1 MHKTEIIKEIASK
14 TGLSIKDAKRGLDTT
29 LHIIR
34 ETLKKGDRVILI
46 GLGTFTT
53 TKRKERT
60 TKSLNTGKMIK
71 VKAKK
76 VVKFK
81 AGKAFSEIVKKAK

>member
-1 MHKTEIIKEIASK
+1 MHKIEMAQEMAKK
-14 TGLSIKDAKRGLDTT
+14 TGLSIKDAKCGLDAT
-29 LHIIR
+29 LTIIR
-34 ETLKKGDRVILI
+34 DTLKKGERVILI

-60 TKSLNTGKMIK
+60 ARSFQTGKTIK
-71 VKAKK
+71 IKAKK

-81 AGKAFSEIVKKAK
+81 AGKALSEIVKKAK

>member
-1 MHKTEIIKEIASK
+1 MHKTDMVKEIAAK
-14 TGLSIKDAKRGLDTT
+14 TGLSMKDAKRSIDST

-34 ETLKKGDRVILI
+34 DTLKKGERVILI
-46 GLGTFTT
+46 GFGTFTT
-53 TKRKERT
+53 AKRKERT
-60 TKSLNTGKMIK
+60 VKSLQTGKNIK
-71 VKAKK
+71 IKAKK

>member
-1 MHKTEIIKEIASK
+1 MHKTELTKEIAKK
-14 TGLSIKDAKRGLDTT
+14 TGLSIKDAKRGIDTT

-34 ETLKKGDRVILI
+34 DTLKKGERVILI
-46 GLGTFTT
+46 GFGTFTT

-60 TKSLNTGKMIK
+60 ARSFQTGKTIK
-71 VKAKK
+71 IKAKK

-81 AGKAFSEIVKKAK
+81 AGKAFSEIVKKTK

>member
-1 MHKTEIIKEIASK
+1 MHKTEMVKEIASK

-34 ETLKKGDRVILI
+34 DTLKKGERVILI
-46 GLGTFTT
+46 GFGTFTT
-53 TKRKERT
+53 AKRNERT
-60 TKSLNTGKMIK
+60 MKSLNTGKMIK

>member
-1 MHKTEIIKEIASK
+1 MYKTEMVKEIASK
-14 TGLSIKDAKRGLDTT
+14 TGLSIEDAKRGLDTT

-34 ETLKKGDRVILI
+34 DTLQKGERLILI
-46 GLGTFTT
+46 GFGTFTT
-53 TKRKERT
+53 TQRKART
-60 TKSLNTGKMIK
+60 MKSLNTGKTIK

>member
-1 MHKTEIIKEIASK
+1 MHKTELVKEIASK

-29 LHIIR
+29 LHVIR
-34 ETLKKGDRVILI
+34 DTLKKGERVILI
-46 GLGTFTT
+46 GFGTFTT

-60 TKSLNTGKMIK
+60 MKSLNTGKMIK

-81 AGKAFSEIVKKAK
+81 AGKAFSEIVKKVK

>member
-1 MHKTEIIKEIASK
+1 MHKKELVKEIASK
-14 TGLSIKDAKRGLDTT
+14 TGLSIADAKRGIDTT

-34 ETLKKGDRVILI
+34 DTLKNGDRLI
-46 GLGTFTT
+46 IIGFGTFTT

-60 TKSLNTGKMIK
+60 MKSLNTGKMIK

-76 VVKFK
+76 VVKFR
-81 AGKAFSEIVKKAK
+81 AGKTLSEIVKKAK